1 MTIGNVG
8 VNMSRPKGYV
18 DDGADAAAAAAA
30 APPPPPPPPGADG
43 VVSVSVP
50 TGTSATLSGE
60 AVETMNTLMITNL
73 PAGIEEEMAIELVKP
88 FGEVKAFNLIANP
101 NGTTS
106 TAVLVYA
113 EDDVVGVALEGL
125 RQIPLGDQM
134 LDVQRIPDAMAEALL
149 TRVEAEEVKE
159 GEAGA
164 EGGGGG
170 SGAPDSSAQQDQHQ
184 HQQPPTCVLKLGNM
198 VQNDDLFDDES
209 YDDLVEDVTEELVT
223 YGALHR
229 VLVPRPASR
238 DPCDVVGGQGFIF
251 VRFKVRIGFRPYV
264 APLHGR
270 RRDPRICLSLPV
282 AALLQRASHN
292 ACSTPALTPTHLF
305 PTITRRT

>member
-1 MTIGNVG
+1 
-8 VNMSRPKGYV
+8 
-18 DDGADAAAAAAA
+18 
-30 APPPPPPPPGADG
+30 
-43 VVSVSVP
+43 
-50 TGTSATLSGE
+50 
-60 AVETMNTLMITNL
+60 MITNL

-113 EDDVVGVALEGL
+113 KDDVVDVALEGL
-125 RQIPLGDQM
+125 RQIPLGDEM

-149 TRVEAEEVKE
+149 TRVEVEEVRE
-159 GEAGA
+159 DEAGA
-164 EGGGGG
+164 ERGGGDGG
-170 SGAPDSSAQQDQHQ
+170 TADASAQQQQ

-198 VQNDDLFDDES
+198 VQNEDLFDDEM
-209 YDDLVEDVTEELVT
+209 YEDLVEDVTEELVT
-223 YGALHR
+223 YGTLHR

-251 VRFKVRIGFRPYV
+251 VRFKVRIGFRPSV

-270 RRDPRICLSLPV
+270 RRDPQLFLSL
-282 AALLQRASHN
+282 
-292 ACSTPALTPTHLF
+292 
-305 PTITRRT
+305 